1 MTPKTIPLNTR
12 PMPPIL
18 HGHTSPSAARWLRPR
33 RLRALWQQPFP
44 LKASRE
50 NPLPLW
56 VRARGPAG
64 EAAWIAMHPGSG
76 ADPAAVVRGDFTPDR
91 TGLWTLELA
100 VETAPGRVALVPGEA
115 VHALVEHPHFAS
127 MRAYTLIPRVC
138 GELNAWRARLPEIRR
153 MGFNAIWLLPISR
166 MGASLSPYSSSDP
179 MAVDP
184 VFAPDSAGWDEAKA
198 FADAC
203 KEEELGLGVDL
214 VLNHVAPDGHFAK
227 KHPQWLAWN
236 TEEEDGLD
244 RSGWREGLG
253 GPFHAWRDLVRL
265 RLQEKDKIQS
275 HADRVEMLEYWTHY
289 AQGWVNL
296 AARSALPMVRLDN
309 AHSTPPILLDTL
321 LPVLRRDHPTLSVLG
336 EFFDDQPGAAEAFVW
351 RCGIERLLA
360 TPWME
365 PFAAQKRRLLGFLD
379 DVDKHSAIRH
389 FVPLCSH
396 DSPSAAQAYGGAQ
409 SIGPR
414 YAALSLLSGGC
425 SGVVQGTEWSTP
437 HKVEFIGAPGTY
449 PKGESQHEVLRAI
462 NGILER
468 EGPLMGTPTH
478 WLDSNHGAV
487 IGGLRIGIHGPL
499 LVAANLDTTG
509 AHTLPLGEVAHRRWV
524 AAYAQGCERVGDDLV
539 LAPGGVGI
547 FKAAELPLESR

>member
-1 MTPKTIPLNTR
+1 
-12 PMPPIL
+12 MPPTL
-18 HGHTSPSAARWLRPR
+18 HGHTAPSAARWLRPR
-33 RLRALWQQPFP
+33 RLRALWAQAFP
-44 LKASRE
+44 LKATSE
-50 NPLPLW
+50 SCLPLW
-56 VRARGPAG
+56 VRARGPVG
-64 EAAWIAMHPGSG
+64 EAVWIAMQPGMTSAG
-76 ADPAAVVRGDFTPDR
+76 QPTVDRADFVPDR

-100 VETAPGRVALVPGEA
+100 LEVAPGRAAMIPGQT

-127 MRAYTLIPRVC
+127 LRAYTLIPRVC
-138 GELNAWRARLPEIRR
+138 GELSSWRARLPEIKR

-166 MGASLSPYSSSDP
+166 MGGSHSPYSASDP
-179 MAVDP
+179 MAIDP
-184 VFAPDSAGWDEAKA
+184 TFAPNDTGWDEAKA

-203 KEEELGLGVDL
+203 KEHGLGLGVDL

-265 RLQEKDKIQS
+265 RLLEKDQMQS
-275 HADRVEMLEYWTHY
+275 HADRTEMLEYWTHY
-289 AQGWVNL
+289 AEGWVNL

-309 AHSTPPILLDTL
+309 AHSTPPILLDTI
-321 LPVLRRDHPTLSVLG
+321 LPVLRRDHPTLCVLG
-336 EFFDDQPGAAEAFVW
+336 EFFDDQPGAAESFVW
-351 RCGIERLLA
+351 HHGIERLLA

-379 DVDKHSAIRH
+379 DVDKHSAVRH

-396 DSPSAAQAYGGAQ
+396 DSPSAAEAYGGAKA
-409 SIGPR
+409 IGPR

-437 HKVEFIGAPGTY
+437 RKIEFIGTPTTY
-449 PKGESQHEVLRAI
+449 PKAEPQHEILRAI
-462 NGILER
+462 NTVLDQES
-468 EGPLMGTPTH
+468 PLMGTPTY

-499 LVAANLDTTG
+499 LVAANLDATG
-509 AHTLPLGEVAHRRWV
+509 SHTLPLNGFANQTWV
-524 AAYAQGCERVGDDLV
+524 PLYATGCQRVGDDLV
-539 LAPGGVGI
+539 LAPSGVGI
-547 FKAAELPLESR
+547 YKAG